1 MDTRKALMDAG
12 IASAEFDAREL
23 VCAAAGLSRE
33 EFIRDRAV
41 AAPAEAA
48 RRVADLRARRAKG
61 EPLAYVLGEW
71 DFYGL
76 NFRITPDVLIPRM
89 DTEVLADWAVHV
101 IRERAEGGF
110 RFLDLCC
117 GSGCIGAALASVFPG
132 EPGRS
137 PGRVGQGGGAGGR
150 ERPAAGPCRPGDR
163 GDRRRVRA
171 AGQAALGPVRRAGV
185 QPALCDPGGDGKARP
200 VRAGTM
206 SPPGRS
212 SAAPT
217 ACTSTGRSSRTGR
230 AFCAP
235 GGFLALECGWQQA
248 RELGRMLKRQGFTG
262 IKIVEDTAGIQR
274 VVSAFAP
281 EKIRRETNEE
291 K

>member
-41 AAPAEAA
+41 AAPEEAA

-71 DFYGL
+71 DFNGL

-117 GSGCIGAALASVFPG
+117 GSGCIGAALASVFPESRG
-132 EPGRS
+132 VLLDVSDKAVELAAENARRLGLADRVIAVTGDVCEPPDKRLLGRFDVLVS
-137 PGRVGQGGGAGGR
+137 NPPYVTREEMAKLDRSVRDYEPAGALFGGADGLHFY
-150 ERPAAGPCRPGDR
+150 
-163 GDRRRVRA
+163 RA
-171 AGQAALGPVRRAGV
+171 ILK
-185 QPALCDPGGDGKARP
+185 DWARLL
-200 VRAGTM
+200 R
-206 SPPGRS
+206 
-212 SAAPT
+212 
-217 ACTSTGRSSRTGR
+217 
-230 AFCAP
+230 P